1 MIRQPDGFPFV
12 PWRGR
17 VILLLAVHL
26 VGTAGYMSVMAMAP
40 VIRTDLGLTAA
51 DFGFF
56 LSAFFASQVL
66 TALPSGL
73 MTDRFGVGWTLSL
86 AMLMMAV
93 GMGLFA
99 VTPGFSGGVVAMFI
113 MGLGYSLVNPATAKG
128 VLTWYPRN
136 RRATAMGIKQFGVPV
151 GGVVGAGGGMLV
163 VLIDWRLV
171 LMLIAGATLV
181 IGGLWL
187 LFARRPTRDDRGFRG
202 ILKDLRAVLGHPSL
216 GIICI
221 SNIAFSIGQSSL
233 FAYLTLFLRDAAA
246 LSQPLASLGTGLSQ
260 AASAGGRIGF
270 SYLSDVFMGGRRKW
284 IIVGLIIAG
293 GASVT
298 IAAFANPGW
307 PAPVLILLAVGMG
320 RSDITRLPGR
330 LAGQLARRCSAT
342 CLMSAGLTVRPGSP
356 SPVCCSSGHCS
367 WLLPSGKSPRT
378 DRPAVA
384 QSLKVRS
391 VRSDR
396 SCSLSSRPRTWSIS
410 SWVSRHTGTA

>member
-99 VTPGFSGGVVAMFI
+99 MTPGFSGGVVAMFI

-136 RRATAMGIKQFGVPV
+136 RR
-151 GGVVGAGGGMLV
+151 
-163 VLIDWRLV
+163 
-171 LMLIAGATLV
+171 
-181 IGGLWL
+181 
-187 LFARRPTRDDRGFRG
+187 RGQ
-202 ILKDLRAVLGHPSL
+202 V
-216 GIICI
+216 
-221 SNIAFSIGQSSL
+221 
-233 FAYLTLFLRDAAA
+233 
-246 LSQPLASLGTGLSQ
+246 
-260 AASAGGRIGF
+260 
-270 SYLSDVFMGGRRKW
+270 
-284 IIVGLIIAG
+284 
-293 GASVT
+293 
-298 IAAFANPGW
+298 
-307 PAPVLILLAVGMG
+307 
-320 RSDITRLPGR
+320 
-330 LAGQLARRCSAT
+330 
-342 CLMSAGLTVRPGSP
+342 
-356 SPVCCSSGHCS
+356 
-367 WLLPSGKSPRT
+367 
-378 DRPAVA
+378 
-384 QSLKVRS
+384 
-391 VRSDR
+391 
-396 SCSLSSRPRTWSIS
+396 
-410 SWVSRHTGTA
+410 

>member
-99 VTPGFSGGVVAMFI
+99 VTPGFSGGVIAMFI

-233 FAYLTLFLRDAAA
+233 FAYLTLFLRDAVA

-320 RSDITRLPGR
+320 GTIASYAALILSMTVETVEPRLSGGAIGYNA
-330 LAGQLARRCSAT
+330 LAWSLGGAIGPPLFGYVLDVSGAYGPAWLT
-342 CLMSAGLTVRPGSP
+342 IAGVLFFGA
-356 SPVCCSSGHCS
+356 
-367 WLLPSGKSPRT
+367 LFM
-378 DRPAVA
+378 AVA
-384 QSLKVRS
+384 FREKP
-391 VRSDR
+391 SD
-396 SCSLSSRPRTWSIS
+396 
-410 SWVSRHTGTA
+410 